1 MGKIVDNWLLRKSML
16 QQILLLFF
24 LYLFIGIPVMWL
36 FDLFLLE
43 ETKAF
48 GYYVLDA
55 AILSLILTI
64 TFRGKAIKALIL
76 KRE

>member
-36 FDLFLLE
+36 FDLFLLQ

-76 KRE
+76 KSE